1 MMEHRNPHPE
11 PRRSSQSVKILSQT
25 WHPKHP
31 VALQPRMGLI
41 ALQSGTQRR
50 QPGVCHPSVRQDTAI
65 PCLCWFW
72 ELHLSIRAQS
82 SSRTPGF
89 LETQWVSQGRLDKKK
104 KKNEPWQLPEE
115 LFCLQPAP
123 HWRSP
128 RTEQRR
134 EHQPVRQLWQP
145 AGWSCTSITS
155 LWSGTARA
163 QKALQGQWKSNFF
176 HHLGPRMDTEYQEH
190 RSCWGML
197 APTQNHANATKAGS
211 RLLTVL
217 ASKLKQD
224 GFLSNWPL

>member
-89 LETQWVSQGRLDKKK
+89 LEMQWVSQGRLDKKK
-104 KKNEPWQLPEE
+104 KKKWTLAVTRRTLLPATCPTLEEPQDRAAQGASAGQTALAACGME
-115 LFCLQPAP
+115 LHIDHIPLVWHSKGTKGLAGAVKKQFFP
-123 HWRSP
+123 SP
-128 RTEQRR
+128 WAQDGR
-134 EHQPVRQLWQP
+134 WI
-145 AGWSCTSITS
+145 S
-155 LWSGTARA
+155 RA
-163 QKALQGQWKSNFF
+163 QELLRDACS
-176 HHLGPRMDTEYQEH
+176 HSE
-190 RSCWGML
+190 
-197 APTQNHANATKAGS
+197 S
-211 RLLTVL
+211 R
-217 ASKLKQD
+217 
-224 GFLSNWPL
+224 